1 LSFELKKF
9 EKTMQKLMIAFF
21 LTLVSTAIFAQK
33 KPAGTAKAE
42 VNDPE
47 ARAVLEK
54 MRKKYEAYSTV
65 EAEFTLDIEIPQQKM
80 QTQKGILTQQ
90 AEKYRLK
97 LNDRTMVS
105 DGKSVWLHIPKNKQV
120 QINDADEDT
129 GDGGISSPQD
139 LLKAYAWKDYEYAI
153 TNEFTENG
161 KVVQQIEFKPTS
173 KSNDYSK
180 VRLSLDKKTL
190 DIISIKSFG
199 KDGSRYTVTVNKIT
213 PNKSVPA
220 STFTFAKS
228 ECADCKF
235 EDLRLN

>member
-1 LSFELKKF
+1 
-9 EKTMQKLMIAFF
+9 MQKLVIAFF

-33 KPAGTAKAE
+33 KPVGTAKAE
-42 VNDPE
+42 INDPE
-47 ARAVLEK
+47 AKAVLEK

-65 EAEFTLDIEIPQQKM
+65 EAEFSLDIEIPQQKT
-80 QTQKGILTQQ
+80 QTQKGLLTQQ

-105 DGKSVWLHIPKNKQV
+105 DGKSVWLHNPKNKQV
-120 QINDADEDT
+120 QINDADEDA

-153 TNEFTENG
+153 TNEFSENG

-180 VRLSLDKKTL
+180 VRLTLDKKTL

-213 PNKSVPA
+213 PNKTVPA
-220 STFTFAKS
+220 SMFTFTKA

-235 EDLRLN
+235 EDLRVN